1 MTRKEWL
8 SLSTKE
14 RVQLRRKYNS
24 LWYRTLRAADEI
36 DNILTLYYG
45 KAWTRFK
52 DFVFA
57 ILVVLGCSINE
68 INFN

>member
-24 LWYRTLRAADEI
+24 LWYRTLRAVDEI

-68 INFN
+68 INF

>member
-1 MTRKEWL
+1 MTREEWL

-24 LWYRTLRAADEI
+24 LWYRTLRAAEEI

-45 KAWTRFK
+45 EAWTRFK

-68 INFN
+68 INF

>member
-1 MTRKEWL
+1 MTREDWL

-24 LWYRTLRAADEI
+24 LWYRTLRAVDEI

-52 DFVFA
+52 EFVFA
-57 ILVVLGCSINE
+57 LLFVLGCSIND
-68 INFN
+68 INF

>member
-24 LWYRTLRAADEI
+24 FWYRTLRAAEEI
-36 DNILTLYYG
+36 DNTLTLYYG

-52 DFVFA
+52 DFIFA

-68 INFN
+68 INF

>member
-24 LWYRTLRAADEI
+24 LWYRTLRASDEI

-68 INFN
+68 INF

>member
-14 RVQLRRKYNS
+14 RVHLRRKYNS
-24 LWYRTLRAADEI
+24 LWYRTLKAAEEI

-45 KAWTRFK
+45 KAWTLFK

-57 ILVVLGCSINE
+57 LLFVLGCSIND
-68 INFN
+68 INF

>member
-14 RVQLRRKYNS
+14 RVQLRRKNNS
-24 LWYRTLRAADEI
+24 LWYRTLRAAEEI
-36 DNILTLYYG
+36 DRVLTMYYG

-52 DFVFA
+52 EFVFA
-57 ILVVLGCSINE
+57 LLFVLGCSIND
-68 INFN
+68 INF

>member
-24 LWYRTLRAADEI
+24 LWYRTLRAAEEI

-45 KAWTRFK
+45 KTWTRLK

-57 ILVVLGCSINE
+57 ILVIIGCSINDF
-68 INFN
+68 NF

>member
-36 DNILTLYYG
+36 DNILALYYG

-57 ILVVLGCSINE
+57 IIVVLGCSINE
-68 INFN
+68 INF

>member
-24 LWYRTLRAADEI
+24 LWYRTLRAADSI

-68 INFN
+68 INF

>member
-1 MTRKEWL
+1 MTREEWL

-24 LWYRTLRAADEI
+24 LWYRTLRAVDEI

-52 DFVFA
+52 EFVFA
-57 ILVVLGCSINE
+57 LLFVLGCSIND
-68 INFN
+68 INF

>member
-24 LWYRTLRAADEI
+24 FWYRTLRAAEEI
-36 DNILTLYYG
+36 DNTLTLYYG

-68 INFN
+68 INF

>member
-1 MTRKEWL
+1 MNRKEWL
-8 SLSTKE
+8 NLSTKE

-24 LWYRTLRAADEI
+24 LWYRTLRAAEGI

-45 KAWTRFK
+45 KAWTCFK

-68 INFN
+68 INF

>member
-1 MTRKEWL
+1 MTKKEWL

-36 DNILTLYYG
+36 DNILALYYD
-45 KAWTRFK
+45 KAWIRFK

-68 INFN
+68 INF

>member
-36 DNILTLYYG
+36 DNILALYYG
-45 KAWTRFK
+45 KAWIRFK

-68 INFN
+68 INF